1 MEIIEVNG
9 YYLPPGLREGLKT
22 FRTEV
27 YQDDSTTLHLKIPV
41 VTRAVVEEL
50 ADQLKKNRKAY
61 LAELPIERIIAILDE
76 ASRRW
81 LDKDYPYRKLALRTI
96 PVVTGF
102 SPEVVE
108 ASIDVEMESSLGEDM
123 WRTLRS
129 EIANPLYLDA
139 FQYSENLN
147 GFRRAFGPE
156 LICSFLSDNIPALPH
171 LLFMRSALLKAACLG
186 KVAAGEPTFAPL
198 YLKTIEDIDPQM
210 ANAMAVLYWPG
221 GDKKIEDAVFNQTDA
236 VTVFGGIETCASLMK
251 RIPRRKKVLVHGH
264 KMGLGVIGREV
275 MKAEN
280 LSELAAAVAYDHS
293 MFDQH
298 ACLAPHCYY
307 AEYRGEVTPQEL
319 AQALTGAMA
328 EMEVRMPR
336 GKISARDAAFINQLR
351 GRYEIQELNGEDCLL
366 LPSSHGTAWTI
377 IYERDPGVFSPSPL
391 NRVIRIWGVE
401 DIFQILPALRPLR
414 PFLQNAAVA
423 IGDEREREFI
433 EELGALGLSRIT
445 APGKMPVPS
454 MMWRHDGIAPL
465 AQLLHWCDV
474 EKKNKIGG
482 MLKKHGETT

>member
-1 MEIIEVNG
+1 METIEVNG
-9 YYLPPGLREGLKT
+9 YYLPPSLREGIKT

-50 ADQLKKNRKAY
+50 AHHLKKNRGEY
-61 LAELPIERIIAILDE
+61 LAQLPIERIVAILDQ

-81 LDKDYPYRKLALRTI
+81 LDRDYPYRKLALRTI

-102 SPEVVE
+102 TPEVVE
-108 ASIDVEMESSLGEDM
+108 TSIDVEMESSLGEDM
-123 WRTLRS
+123 WKALCS
-129 EIANPLYLDA
+129 EIVNPLYLDD
-139 FQYSENLN
+139 FQYSEELN
-147 GFRRAFGPE
+147 GYRRAFGPE
-156 LICSFLSDNIPALPH
+156 LIASFFSENIPALPH

-198 YLKTIEDIDPQM
+198 YLKTIEDIDPEM

-221 GDKKIEDAVFNQTDA
+221 GDEEIEDTVFDQTDA
-236 VTVFGGIETCASLMK
+236 VIVFGGVETCKALME
-251 RIPRRKKVLVHGH
+251 RIPRRIRLLAHGH
-264 KMGLGVIGREV
+264 KMGFGVIGREA
-275 MKAEN
+275 MRTEN
-280 LSELAAAVAYDHS
+280 LKELATAVAYDHA

-307 AEYRGEVTPQEL
+307 VEYGGEVTPQEL
-319 AQALTGAMA
+319 ARALTGAME

-336 GKISARDAAFINQLR
+336 GKISARDAALINQLR
-351 GRYEIQELNGEDCLL
+351 GKYEIQELKGEDCLL

-377 IYERDPGVFSPSPL
+377 IYERNPGAFSPSPL
-391 NRVIRIWGVE
+391 NRVVRIWGVE
-401 DIFQILPALRPLR
+401 DIFQVLPTLRPLR

-423 IGDEREREFI
+423 VGDEREKEFI
-433 EELGALGLSRIT
+433 EALGALGLSRIT
-445 APGKMPVPS
+445 APGKMPIPS

-465 AQLLHWCDV
+465 ALLLRWCDV
-474 EKKNKIGG
+474 EKKEKIEGRK
-482 MLKKHGETT
+482 L